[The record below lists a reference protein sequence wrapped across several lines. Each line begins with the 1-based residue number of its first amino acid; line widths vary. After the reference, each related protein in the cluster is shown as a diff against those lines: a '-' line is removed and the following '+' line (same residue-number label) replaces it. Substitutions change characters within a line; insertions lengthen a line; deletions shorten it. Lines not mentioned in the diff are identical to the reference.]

1 MTTKSED
8 KFKVLSVELKT
19 KILYYAIV
27 GQEQPSEPT
36 FNYCRW
42 TCKEWNQIIKGSVW
56 QSPTKEWGKIT
67 KALIEKRWVF
77 GSYPSHAMMSHAK
90 DLEMGGILPSGVIK
104 TIADNGK
111 YYIKKSFDL
120 PGPTRLED
128 MTLAG
133 SLAHLGLLGPLNFI
147 DLDANNQA
155 SIPAQH
161 LAALLSCVKHVNIS
175 GCDNIETIMESV
187 QSGGLRISNQCLSSG
202 ETQALV
208 LAMETRVEKVSL
220 ALGVTVDIEA
230 LTKYSGQGRCHTLGL
245 CEADVEK
252 LEDWCKEGKNWNL
265 TREVDVDVAVDN
277 GGIKCVR
284 QNQNNSN

>member
-8 KFKVLSVELKT
+8 KFKVLPLELKT

-27 GQEQPSEPT
+27 GKEQPT
-36 FNYCRW
+36 FNYCRYV
-42 TCKEWNQIIKGSVW
+42 CKDWNQIIKRSVW
-56 QSPTKEWGKIT
+56 QSPTKEWGEIT
-67 KALIEKRWVF
+67 KVLMKRWVF
-77 GSYPSHAMMSHAK
+77 GSYPTHKMMSHAK
-90 DLEMGGILPSGVIK
+90 DLETGGVLPTGVIK
-104 TIADNGK
+104 TIADNGE
-111 YYIKKSFDL
+111 YYIKKSFAL
-120 PGPTRLED
+120 PGPARLED

-133 SLAHLGLLGPLNFI
+133 SLAHLGLLGPLNSI

-161 LAALLSCVKHVNIS
+161 LASLLSCVKHVNIS

-187 QSGGLRISNQCLSSG
+187 QSFGLRISNQCLSSG

-220 ALGVTVDIEA
+220 SLGVTVDIEA

-252 LEDWCKEGKNWNL
+252 LEDWCKEGKNWNV
-265 TREVDVDVAVDN
+265 TREVDVDVAVDH

-284 QNQNNSN
+284 LNQNNSN